1 MGRLSRYRNLS
12 IVSNDLENGESVF
25 LGHRSTHGHRDIHFY
40 RNLLPFSLLTNT
52 YPVLQLAL
60 QFPNIQLLTLRDRR
74 DPPPL
79 RHHRA
84 DIHLSLRTQSIS
96 PLASL
101 DLILI
106 KKYAGVPVPDIRRS
120 GGYDPLPAGEGRIKS
135 SFLAPTVHR
144 FSWSSPLQITRALPR
159 DVPSSRRIVL
169 ELMVAFFLYDTL
181 FFLAHIAL
189 HRIPT
194 LRRIHH
200 PHHTHSEINPQ
211 VTNQLTMIE
220 RLSLILLANFSLNII
235 GSHVLTRTLFVPI
248 FVYMLVEIHCGM
260 DLEWGYEKIMPFG
273 LGAGC
278 RKHAMHHRLG
288 EGHYQQFF
296 TWWDDGL
303 VAAEQWLK
311 GRK

>member
-1 MGRLSRYRNLS
+1 MLNGGFVAKRRRIARRGVEEEPPRL
-12 IVSNDLENGESVF
+12 
-25 LGHRSTHGHRDIHFY
+25 
-40 RNLLPFSLLTNT
+40 
-52 YPVLQLAL
+52 A
-60 QFPNIQLLTLRDRR
+60 
-74 DPPPL
+74 
-79 RHHRA
+79 
-84 DIHLSLRTQSIS
+84 
-96 PLASL
+96 
-101 DLILI
+101 
-106 KKYAGVPVPDIRRS
+106 
-120 GGYDPLPAGEGRIKS
+120 
-135 SFLAPTVHR
+135 
-144 FSWSSPLQITRALPR
+144 WSSPLQITRALPR

-181 FFLAHIAL
+181 FFLTHIAL